1 MLLFLSLLGIF
12 LSVILIYFNARKNP
26 SIIYL
31 GFFFLL
37 ISLYSLIQFVV
48 LHSKSTVLVS
58 VFFLNI
64 GFVTY
69 LIGPMLYWYIRSV
82 LTDDSRLRKSDCW
95 HFLPMLL
102 FFAFTLPHLFTPWS
116 EKMEMAS
123 KIVEN
128 ANNVWIFNRSIFQKF
143 SPALLVFLSRPVLVL
158 SYAIVSFILF
168 VKYLKSPDKSRTLS
182 RQAFMTKWLAVLFAF
197 LFIFI
202 ISHIGLILKVKVNE
216 QIIFF
221 YTLNLLLAASGIGL
235 AGLLISPFFFPGVL
249 YGIPLIPERTPSD
262 SINVEKAKQAIP
274 ENNKHPFYHEKDYML
289 MIEQKTEA
297 CMTEYQPYLE
307 SDCNIASF
315 AKTVNIP
322 AHHLS
327 YYFREVRKQTFND
340 SRNEWRVNHAKKQ
353 IIEGKSSQFTL
364 ETIGKLSGFSSR
376 NAFFTAFKKS
386 EGTSPG
392 AYAAQ
397 FVK

>member
-1 MLLFLSLLGIF
+1 MFLFLSLLGIF
-12 LSVILIYFNARKNP
+12 LSAILIYFNARKNP

-48 LHSKSTVLVS
+48 LYSKSTTLVS
-58 VFFLNI
+58 IFFLNI

-69 LIGPMLYWYIRSV
+69 MIGPMLYWYIRSV
-82 LTDDSRLRKSDCW
+82 LTDNSRLRKSDCW

-102 FFAFTLPHLFTPWS
+102 FLVLTLPHLFTPWS

-128 ANNVWIFNRSIFQKF
+128 ANNVWIFNRNIFQKLT
-143 SPALLVFLSRPVLVL
+143 PAYLVFLSRPVLVL
-158 SYAIVSFILF
+158 AYALASFILY
-168 VKYLKSPDKSRTLS
+168 VQYLKRPDKLRALS
-182 RQAFMTKWLAVLFAF
+182 QQVFMTKWLAVLFAF

-202 ISHIGLILKVKVNE
+202 VSHIGLILEVKIDERIV
-216 QIIFF
+216 IF

-262 SINVEKAKQAIP
+262 PIRMEKTKQP
-274 ENNKHPFYHEKDYML
+274 VLENKKQPSYHEKDYML

-297 CMTEYQPYLE
+297 CMTKHQPYLK

-340 SRNEWRVNHAKKQ
+340 SRNEWRVNHAKKH
-353 IIEGKSSQFTL
+353 ISEGKASQFTL
-364 ETIGKLSGFSSR
+364 EAIGKSSGFSSR
-376 NAFFTAFKKS
+376 NAFFTAFKKL
-386 EGTSPG
+386 EEISPG
-392 AYAAQ
+392 AFAAQ
-397 FVK
+397 FGK